1 MVADPVVRR
10 SLARYVRIRFSCF
23 VRRTLQ
29 SLSLND
35 YMRSVLGIDAAWTAK
50 EPSGVAVI
58 ADDGSGWS
66 LRTAASSYLDF
77 VEPRDPDLG
86 PTRPRGSIADAAA
99 LLSFSHRILGHPVD
113 VVAVDMPLSLER
125 ITARRVSDNQVSSA
139 YGARQC
145 GTHTPSAVRPGP
157 ISDNLR
163 QDFED
168 LGYHLATTDV
178 EAPALLEV
186 YPHPA
191 LVELMDAP
199 KRLPYK
205 HSKTRNYWPTDTIV
219 QRRAN
224 LFDVW
229 HSIIAHLENEI
240 SGVSEQLR
248 LPEENDRGYRLKAF
262 EDRLDA
268 VVCAWVG
275 ACALDGRARP
285 FGDATSAIWVP
296 DQLKPR

>member
-1 MVADPVVRR
+1 
-10 SLARYVRIRFSCF
+10 
-23 VRRTLQ
+23 
-29 SLSLND
+29 
-35 YMRSVLGIDAAWTAK
+35 MRSVLGIDAAWTAK

-86 PTRPRGSIADAAA
+86 PTRPRGSIADVAA
-99 LLSFSHRILGHPVD
+99 LLSFSHRLLGHPVD
-113 VVAVDMPLSLER
+113 IVAVDMPLSLEP
-125 ITARRVSDNQVSSA
+125 ITTRRVSDNQVSSA

-145 GTHTPSAVRPGP
+145 GTHTPNAVRPGP

-163 QDFED
+163 QDFET

-178 EAPALLEV
+178 KVPGLIEV

-205 HSKTRNYWPTDTIV
+205 YGKTRNYWPTDTIV
-219 QRRAN
+219 QRRAK

-229 HSIIAHLENEI
+229 RSIIAHLESEI

-248 LPEENDRGYRLKAF
+248 LLGENDRGYRLKAF

-285 FGDATSAIWVP
+285 FGDETSAIWIPNCPKSEP
-296 DQLKPR
+296 DFAYCLSIYEPTISGQWKY